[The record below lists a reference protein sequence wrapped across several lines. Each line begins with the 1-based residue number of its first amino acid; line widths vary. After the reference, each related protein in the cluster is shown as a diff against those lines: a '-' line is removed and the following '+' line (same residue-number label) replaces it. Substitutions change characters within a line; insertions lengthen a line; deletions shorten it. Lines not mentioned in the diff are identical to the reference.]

1 MLQRREEI
9 CLDDLHA
16 SGEEFYCLLAN
27 EVDIKSWMRRADI
40 ECHQLGQ
47 V

>member
-1 MLQRREEI
+1 MLQRREKI

-16 SGEEFYCLLAN
+16 SGEEFNCLLAN
-27 EVDIKSWMRRADI
+27 EVDIKSRMRRADI

>member
-1 MLQRREEI
+1 MLQRREKI
-9 CLDDLHA
+9 CLYDLHA
-16 SGEEFYCLLAN
+16 SGEEFYSLLAN
-27 EVDIKSWMRRADI
+27 EVNIKSWMRRAHI